1 MARRIRIVTQMR
13 VFITGATGYIGSAVV
28 EALQRSGHDVVG
40 LARSEQAA
48 EALKRA
54 GCEPHLGDITDP
66 AGLTAAL
73 AGADAVVH
81 TAVGTGGGIVG
92 DADHAVV
99 DAMLAALAERQG
111 TLVLTSGLGVYAGY
125 RVPFI
130 DEDTPLDD
138 VIPPQRPRVALEE
151 RALSGTDRGV
161 RAVVLRPGNV
171 YGGGSAGIFTRMLL
185 DATLQAGRGVMVGE
199 GAGLYG
205 GVHRDDLAAAY
216 VIALEAPSVGGRLHL
231 VSQTV
236 TMRDVAA
243 AMSHG
248 IGAGGE
254 TMTITLE
261 EAKQRWGPLGLGFL
275 GGPIVSSVRATAELG
290 WRPAGPSLPYEL
302 IHGSLRLSP
311 PD

>member
-1 MARRIRIVTQMR
+1 MR

-28 EALQRSGHDVVG
+28 GALQRSGHDVVG

-81 TAVGTGGGIVG
+81 TAVGAGGGVVG

-111 TLVLTSGLGVYAGY
+111 TLVLTSGLSVYAGY

-130 DEDTPLDD
+130 DEDTPLVD

-171 YGGGSAGIFTRMLL
+171 YGGGSAGILRGCCSTR
-185 DATLQAGRGVMVGE
+185 
-199 GAGLYG
+199 
-205 GVHRDDLAAAY
+205 
-216 VIALEAPSVGGRLHL
+216 PSKPVGGSWSARAPVCTAGCTATTWRPRTSSRSKRHP
-231 VSQTV
+231 S
-236 TMRDVAA
+236 
-243 AMSHG
+243 
-248 IGAGGE
+248 AGGS
-254 TMTITLE
+254 T
-261 EAKQRWGPLGLGFL
+261 
-275 GGPIVSSVRATAELG
+275 SSRRRSRCAM
-290 WRPAGPSLPYEL
+290 WPR
-302 IHGSLRLSP
+302 R
-311 PD
+311 